1 MRPALLSGVLAALAR
16 SDGPRLAA
24 VLLGAARGAIGD
36 AATAV
41 SAGWT
46 HSCGIYRMF
55 FCPQGGR
62 GVGVGF
68 SNLGRSVLGCF
79 ARGLAEFY
87 N

>member
-55 FCPQGGR
+55 FVPREVGGWVLVFQIWE
-62 GVGVGF
+62 GPF
-68 SNLGRSVLGCF
+68 SVVLQE
-79 ARGLAEFY
+79 A
-87 N
+87 